1 MPTQNI
7 QLFSLGASIVA
18 GLATRF
24 ALHNIDRGSQD
35 TDDLDVVCF
44 AVAAIFFGGA
54 IAILE
59 GNQERSGQARRR
71 ENEALRFTHE
81 RFSELCNF
89 LEKIAKA
96 DSELR
101 LANIIQNL
109 EIIEMSLVQSGLEEA
124 KIQEIKKLLNVAFTC
139 RTDMLTTE
147 DLRIL
152 ASNNLRVFPMN
163 LRDKDVAEFLVKCAK
178 DFLDLQF
185 DTKDTQDETREL
197 IKQFIAKV
205 QQERPNAVG
214 ILASILGV
222 ATPPSPS
229 PANSSASLP
238 SPANSSASSH
248 GRLV

>member
-1 MPTQNI
+1 MPTQNQKI
-7 QLFSLGASIVA
+7 SLFIFGAASIAA

-35 TDDLDVVCF
+35 TDDLDVVVCF

-59 GNQERSGQARRR
+59 GNRERSEQARRR

-81 RFSELCNF
+81 RSSELCNF

-147 DLRIL
+147 DWRIL

-185 DTKDTQDETREL
+185 DTEDPQDKTREL

-222 ATPPSPS
+222 DTSSS
-229 PANSSASLP
+229 PANSPAPSRPP
-238 SPANSSASSH
+238 SPASSRSSSF
-248 GRLV
+248 